1 MLPVITDYAL
11 RRGYSP
17 ANVPRGWPT
26 PDNRRA
32 AASMDELYGVWD
44 RIRAWRRP
52 AVLLVLVAGAA
63 LGSAEWVIEAYLRH
77 GGLPARLSRA
87 GEIQG
92 HLGWHLAF
100 DDHVRALQGQTLCR
114 PCNVPL
120 REPLAAAWW
129 FVLPLLTAGGVVAA
143 ARARKTALVLVPTV
157 VGLALA
163 APYLLLVGYAA
174 PRFAARST
182 WAVAVRRATR
192 GVVSD
197 AGAHGRGHALRASL
211 LRRGDKR
218 ILNHRRE
225 ASLVAGRERL
235 MGDMR
240 EANEP
245 MMPEAVD
252 SPAPRAQPTGALAQW
267 LLRHRVQPV
276 GPAAGEAHAE
286 PHAWWKVMCL
296 TGVDYFSSLAY
307 VPAIAALAAGAVS
320 PLATL
325 LIVALTLLGMLPMY
339 RRVAKESPHGAGSVA
354 MLEDLLP
361 FWWGKLFVLVLL
373 GFVATSW
380 IITITLSTADA
391 SVHVVENPFFPAA
404 LHGHEV
410 ALTVALLLVL
420 GGVFLLGFSEAV
432 SVAIPLVAIFLALN
446 AVVIGIGLVHVFT
459 TPSAWSAWTDALA
472 SQGGGFGDLMGPA
485 LLAFPLLVL
494 GLSGFETGVSMMP
507 LVAAEGADAEQRL
520 RSRIRN
526 TRRLLTTAALI
537 MSVYLLSAS
546 FVTTLLI
553 PHEEFAPGGA
563 ANGRALAWLAHEHVG
578 ETFGT
583 VYDIST
589 ILILWFA
596 GASAMAG
603 LVNIVPR
610 YLPDYGMAPEW
621 GRAVRPVV
629 IVYTALCI
637 LITIAFDAD
646 VDEQAGAYAT
656 GILAMMV
663 SGAFAVTVSVARHRR
678 RAATVGFALLTAV
691 LLYALVANVIDKPDG
706 LVISGF
712 FIAGIIIVSLISR
725 VSRTTELRADR
736 IVFDHDA
743 RRFIDDT
750 LAHDNAINIIAN
762 RRQAGDVEEYSAKE
776 REQRGVNPVPGSAD
790 VLFLEIDV
798 IDPSDFSDTL
808 TVHGVEVD
816 GHRILRADAPA
827 APNAIAA
834 ILLALRNATDVQ
846 PHCYFAWAEGSP
858 LVHMVRYFLLGRGDT
873 APVTREI
880 IRSHEP
886 DPARR
891 PGIHVGG

>member
-1 MLPVITDYAL
+1 
-11 RRGYSP
+11 
-17 ANVPRGWPT
+17 
-26 PDNRRA
+26 
-32 AASMDELYGVWD
+32 
-44 RIRAWRRP
+44 
-52 AVLLVLVAGAA
+52 
-63 LGSAEWVIEAYLRH
+63 
-77 GGLPARLSRA
+77 
-87 GEIQG
+87 
-92 HLGWHLAF
+92 
-100 DDHVRALQGQTLCR
+100 
-114 PCNVPL
+114 
-120 REPLAAAWW
+120 
-129 FVLPLLTAGGVVAA
+129 
-143 ARARKTALVLVPTV
+143 
-157 VGLALA
+157 
-163 APYLLLVGYAA
+163 
-174 PRFAARST
+174 
-182 WAVAVRRATR
+182 
-192 GVVSD
+192 
-197 AGAHGRGHALRASL
+197 
-211 LRRGDKR
+211 
-218 ILNHRRE
+218 
-225 ASLVAGRERL
+225 
-235 MGDMR
+235 MGDVVKDVQG
-240 EANEP
+240 P
-245 MMPEAVD
+245 VVPEVVD
-252 SPAPRAQPTGALAQW
+252 SPALRTQPTGGFARW

-276 GPAAGEAHAE
+276 GPAAGEGHTE
-286 PHAWWKVMCL
+286 PHSWWKVMCL

-339 RRVAKESPHGAGSVA
+339 RRVARESPHGAGSVA

-391 SVHVVENPFFPAA
+391 SVHVVENPFFPQA

-410 ALTVALLLVL
+410 GLTVALLLVL

-432 SVAIPLVAIFLALN
+432 MVAIPLVAVFLALN
-446 AVVIGIGLVHVFT
+446 AVIIGVGLADVFT
-459 TPSAWSAWTDALA
+459 TSGALSSWTDALTDT
-472 SQGGGFGDLMGPA
+472 GGGFGDLAGPA

-507 LVAAEGADAEQRL
+507 LVAADGTDPEQRL
-520 RSRIRN
+520 QSRIRN
-526 TRRLLTTAALI
+526 TRKLLTTAALI
-537 MSVYLLSAS
+537 MSVYLLCAS
-546 FVTTLLI
+546 FVTTVLI
-553 PHEEFAPGGA
+553 PEDEFEPGGA

-578 ETFGT
+578 EAFGT

-629 IVYTALCI
+629 IVYTAI
-637 LITIAFDAD
+637 SIGITIAFDAD
-646 VDEQAGAYAT
+646 VDKQAGAYAT

-663 SGAFAVTVSVARHRR
+663 SGAFAVTVSVFRR
-678 RAATVGFALLTAV
+678 GRRLVGTGFAVLTAI
-691 LLYALVANVIDKPDG
+691 LFYALVANIIDKPDG
-706 LVISGF
+706 IAISGV
-712 FIAGIIIVSLISR
+712 FIAGIIAVSLVSR

-736 IVFDHDA
+736 IVFDA
-743 RRFIDDT
+743 TSRRFISDT
-750 LAHDNAINIIAN
+750 VAHDQSINIIAN
-762 RRQAGDVEEYSAKE
+762 RRQAGDAAEYAGKE
-776 REQRGVNPVPGSAD
+776 DEQRHTNPVPGRAD

-798 IDPSDFSDTL
+798 VDPSDFSEVL

-816 GHRILRADAPA
+816 GYRILRADAPA

-834 ILLALRNATDVQ
+834 ILLALRDATGIQ

-858 LVHMVRYFLLGRGDT
+858 LVHMFRYFLLGRGDT

-880 IRSHEP
+880 IRKHEP

>member
-1 MLPVITDYAL
+1 MSEADQAGMPEVVE
-11 RRGYSP
+11 SP
-17 ANVPRGWPT
+17 A
-26 PDNRRA
+26 
-32 AASMDELYGVWD
+32 L
-44 RIRAWRRP
+44 P
-52 AVLLVLVAGAA
+52 AQPSGGLAR
-63 LGSAEWVIEAYLRH
+63 WMLRH
-77 GGLPARLSRA
+77 
-87 GEIQG
+87 Q
-92 HLGWHLAF
+92 
-100 DDHVRALQGQTLCR
+100 
-114 PCNVPL
+114 
-120 REPLAAAWW
+120 
-129 FVLPLLTAGGVVAA
+129 
-143 ARARKTALVLVPTV
+143 
-157 VGLALA
+157 
-163 APYLLLVGYAA
+163 
-174 PRFAARST
+174 
-182 WAVAVRRATR
+182 
-192 GVVSD
+192 
-197 AGAHGRGHALRASL
+197 
-211 LRRGDKR
+211 
-218 ILNHRRE
+218 
-225 ASLVAGRERL
+225 
-235 MGDMR
+235 
-240 EANEP
+240 
-245 MMPEAVD
+245 
-252 SPAPRAQPTGALAQW
+252 
-267 LLRHRVQPV
+267 VQPV
-276 GPAAGEAHAE
+276 GPAAGEGHTA

-391 SVHVVENPFFPAA
+391 SVHVVENPFFPEV

-410 ALTVALLLVL
+410 ALTVGLLLIL

-432 SVAIPLVAIFLALN
+432 KVAIPLVVVFLVLN
-446 AVVIGIGLVHVFT
+446 AVVIVVGLAHVIS
-459 TPSAWSAWTDALA
+459 TPSAFTAWTDAL
-472 SQGGGFGDLMGPA
+472 GRTGGFGDLAAPA

-507 LVAAEGADAEQRL
+507 LVAADGTDPRQRL

-537 MSVYLLSAS
+537 MSVYLLAAS
-546 FVTTLLI
+546 FTTTVLI
-553 PHEEFAPGGA
+553 PAEEFEPGGA

-578 ETFGT
+578 EAFGT
-583 VYDIST
+583 LYDIST

-629 IVYTALCI
+629 IVYTAVSI
-637 LITIAFDAD
+637 AITIAFNAD
-646 VDEQAGAYAT
+646 VDKQAGAYAT

-663 SGAFAVTVSVARHRR
+663 SGAFAVTVSVIRR
-678 RAATVGFALLTAV
+678 RRRMAGAGFAVLTAI
-691 LLYALVANVIDKPDG
+691 LLYALMANIIDKPDG
-706 LVISGF
+706 IAISGV
-712 FIAGIIIVSLISR
+712 FIAGIIAVSLISR

-736 IVFDHDA
+736 IVFDETA
-743 RRFIDDT
+743 RRFITDT
-750 LAHDNAINIIAN
+750 LSHDQSINIIAN
-762 RRQAGDVEEYSAKE
+762 RRQAGDAAEYAGKE
-776 REQRGVNPVPGSAD
+776 DEQRHTNPVPGRAD

-798 IDPSDFSDTL
+798 VDPSDFSEAL
-808 TVHGVEVD
+808 TVRGVEVD
-816 GHRILRADAPA
+816 GYRILRADAPA
-827 APNAIAA
+827 APNAIAT
-834 ILLALRNATDVQ
+834 ILLALRDATGVQ

-858 LVHMVRYFLLGRGDT
+858 LVHMFRYFLLGRGDT

-880 IRSHEP
+880 IRKHEP
-886 DPARR
+886 DPDRR

>member
-1 MLPVITDYAL
+1 MKDDVNGPV
-11 RRGYSP
+11 
-17 ANVPRGWPT
+17 VP
-26 PDNRRA
+26 
-32 AASMDELYGVWD
+32 EV
-44 RIRAWRRP
+44 
-52 AVLLVLVAGAA
+52 
-63 LGSAEWVIEAYLRH
+63 
-77 GGLPARLSRA
+77 
-87 GEIQG
+87 
-92 HLGWHLAF
+92 
-100 DDHVRALQGQTLCR
+100 
-114 PCNVPL
+114 
-120 REPLAAAWW
+120 
-129 FVLPLLTAGGVVAA
+129 
-143 ARARKTALVLVPTV
+143 
-157 VGLALA
+157 
-163 APYLLLVGYAA
+163 
-174 PRFAARST
+174 
-182 WAVAVRRATR
+182 
-192 GVVSD
+192 
-197 AGAHGRGHALRASL
+197 
-211 LRRGDKR
+211 
-218 ILNHRRE
+218 
-225 ASLVAGRERL
+225 
-235 MGDMR
+235 
-240 EANEP
+240 
-245 MMPEAVD
+245 VD
-252 SPAPRAQPTGALAQW
+252 SPALRTQPTGGLARW
-267 LLRHRVQPV
+267 MLRHQVQPV
-276 GPAAGEAHAE
+276 GPAAGEGHAE

-307 VPAIAALAAGAVS
+307 VPAIAALSAGAVS

-325 LIVALTLLGMLPMY
+325 LIVALTLFGMLPMY

-361 FWWGKLFVLVLL
+361 FWRGKLFVLVLL

-391 SVHVVENPFFPAA
+391 SVHVVENPFFPQA

-432 SVAIPLVAIFLALN
+432 KVAIPLVAVFLALN
-446 AVVIGIGLVHVFT
+446 AVVIAVGVAEVLSS
-459 TPSAWSAWTDALA
+459 PSAFSAWTDALFE
-472 SQGGGFGDLMGPA
+472 GGGGWGGLAGPA

-507 LVAAEGADAEQRL
+507 LVAADGADDEQRL

-537 MSVYLLSAS
+537 MSVYLLAAS
-546 FVTTLLI
+546 VVTTLLI
-553 PHEEFAPGGA
+553 PHEQFEPGGA

-578 ETFGT
+578 EAFGT

-610 YLPDYGMAPEW
+610 YLPGYGMAPEW

-629 IVYTALCI
+629 IVYTALCVI
-637 LITIAFDAD
+637 ITIAFDAD
-646 VDEQAGAYAT
+646 VDKQAGAYAT

-678 RAATVGFALLTAV
+678 RATAVGFAVLTAI
-691 LLYALVANVIDKPDG
+691 LFYALLANIIDKPDG
-706 LVISGF
+706 IAISGL
-712 FIAGIIIVSLISR
+712 FILGIIVVSLVSR

-736 IVFDHDA
+736 IVFDADA
-743 RRFIDDT
+743 RRFIHDT

-762 RRQAGDVEEYSAKE
+762 RRQAGDSAEYSAKE
-776 REQRGVNPVPGSAD
+776 YEQRGTNPVPGPAD

-798 IDPSDFSDTL
+798 VDPSDFSDTL
-808 TVHGVEVD
+808 TIRGVAVD
-816 GHRILRADAPA
+816 GYRILRAEAPA

-834 ILLALRNATDVQ
+834 ILLALRDATGIQ

-858 LVHMVRYFLLGRGDT
+858 LLHMFRYFLLGRGDT

-880 IRSHEP
+880 IRKHEP
-886 DPARR
+886 DPDRR